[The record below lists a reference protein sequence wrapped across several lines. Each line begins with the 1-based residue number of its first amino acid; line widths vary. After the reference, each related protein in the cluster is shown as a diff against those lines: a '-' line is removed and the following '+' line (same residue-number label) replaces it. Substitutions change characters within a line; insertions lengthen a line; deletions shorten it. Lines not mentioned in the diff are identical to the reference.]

1 MSEHYDKLL
10 QKTKV
15 KEAIKQNGYVSSE
28 TYENIKE
35 QRNQLVRILF
45 SLKEQAKNIQDDNNR
60 SIHHQNTQYLVCN
73 KLVELDIVNTSFIKE
88 HIVSFLSYLN
98 FSFIEEIKDSAKGY
112 KRKEVINKIIGKL
125 AITHSRKDS
134 NTNNLLSIF
143 KEERSDKAKF
153 FYMFFDSLSSENYD
167 LLSKLSNAEL
177 ENFVDNHFHQVIYVL
192 IDNT

>member
-1 MSEHYDKLL
+1 
-10 QKTKV
+10 
-15 KEAIKQNGYVSSE
+15 
-28 TYENIKE
+28 
-35 QRNQLVRILF
+35 
-45 SLKEQAKNIQDDNNR
+45 
-60 SIHHQNTQYLVCN
+60 IHHQNTQYLVCN